1 MTTSQRDG
9 LLDQTPINTLD
20 KSFEDAIQEWFVKLF
35 ALQSEM
41 VVPASAQRDV
51 KLKQGVNYALFSFDQ
66 LTKEGT
72 PVIIEQ
78 TDDYQLVQYSASLNV
93 LVTFYGPSA
102 RSLSQFVSDACQFHQ
117 NVHELKDI
125 GLGFVDTT
133 INPEF
138 YEVFGQHRF
147 PRVDLQISFNYT
159 YRRKWAI
166 RSLLEIVT
174 KPNVSR

>member
-9 LLDQTPINTLD
+9 LLDQTPVNVLD
-20 KSFEDAIQEWFVKLF
+20 KTFEDTFQEWLVKLF
-35 ALQSEM
+35 ALQSEQ
-41 VVPASAQRDV
+41 VIPSSAQRDV
-51 KLKQGVNYALFSFDQ
+51 KVKQGENYALFSFDQ
-66 LTKEGT
+66 LTQEGT
-72 PVIIEQ
+72 PVILEQ
-78 TDDYQLVQYSASLNV
+78 TDDYQLTQYTATLNV
-93 LVTFYGPSA
+93 LVTIYGPN
-102 RSLSQFVSDACQFHQ
+102 RRTLGQFVNDACQLHQ
-117 NVHELKDI
+117 NVHELEKL
-125 GLGFVDTT
+125 GLGFVGVS

-138 YEVFGQHRF
+138 YEIFGQHRF